1 MDTDFNVNPDDLMFA
16 VFVLPPLIAIINQ
29 THWRDEVRALVAMLA
44 CLGYSFGI
52 TALRQDL
59 DWTMWRDT
67 VIQVLVGTF
76 GAYKLFWKPSHIAPD
91 IEAATT
97 LPHGPPDSPEVTLMG
112 DDIGES

>member
-1 MDTDFNVNPDDLMFA
+1 MDEINVNPDDLMFA
-16 VFVLPPLIAIINQ
+16 VFILPPVIAIINQ
-29 THWRDEVRALVAMLA
+29 THWRDEVRALVAMVA
-44 CLGYSFGI
+44 CLVYAFGI

-97 LPHGPPDSPEVTLMG
+97 LRREPEVTRE
-112 DDIGES
+112 DDSLADS